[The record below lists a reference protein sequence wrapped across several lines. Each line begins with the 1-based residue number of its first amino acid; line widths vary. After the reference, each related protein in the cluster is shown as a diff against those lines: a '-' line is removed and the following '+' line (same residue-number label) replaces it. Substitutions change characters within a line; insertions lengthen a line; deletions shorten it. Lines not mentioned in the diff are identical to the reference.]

1 MDYNPRFFQ
10 EDRRVGEQC
19 FFDDRDVY
27 MAFNA
32 DLKSFELSPGAIN
45 TDFSPAA
52 GGSEFLLFLSESDPG
67 QLKMEFYVGG
77 PSAEVVQTNIFN
89 LLRAAKKCVIRK
101 EGDVFE
107 YAAVLIDRNSEDTQV
122 EPYYLVTLQ
131 LAVVRRKPLVIK
143 QILGNAIIYNEGNES
158 SGAKISLSPA
168 EEMGSFTIMG
178 ITIEDLSPG
187 TTYVI
192 DGITGRVTANGINY
206 FAHTNI
212 IDFPKIQPGKNEIEM
227 SEDLSV
233 MISYYPV
240 FSC

>member
-1 MDYNPRFFQ
+1 
-10 EDRRVGEQC
+10 
-19 FFDDRDVY
+19 
-27 MAFNA
+27 
-32 DLKSFELSPGAIN
+32 
-45 TDFSPAA
+45 
-52 GGSEFLLFLSESDPG
+52 
-67 QLKMEFYVGG
+67 MEFYVGG
-77 PSAEVVQTNIFN
+77 PSAEAVQTNIFN

-178 ITIEDLSPG
+178 ITIKDLSPG